1 MKEVIIVGGGGFAK
15 EVIWLAQDCG
25 YTVKGILDDNPAM
38 HGTKVLGIEVL
49 GAITL
54 CRDYAD
60 IEFILAI
67 GTPRTRLAVYKRM
80 QQECSLKFATLI
92 HPDVK
97 HSKHI
102 HVGAGSIICAG
113 CILTV
118 DITIGQHCI
127 INLQTTVGHEST
139 LGDFV
144 TIAPLVAISGN
155 VLLGDCSEVGTS
167 ACIKQ
172 GIEIE
177 KGAMLGMGAV
187 LTKNMAENTIF
198 VGNPAKLLKTLP
210 PVEPTN
216 A

>member
-54 CRDYAD
+54 CRNYAD

-67 GTPRTRLAVYKRM
+67 RTPKTRLAVYKRM
-80 QQECSLKFATLI
+80 QQVCSLKFATLI

-97 HSKHI
+97 HISFG
-102 HVGAGSIICAG
+102 VGSIICAG
-113 CILTV
+113 CILKF

-127 INLQTTVGHEST
+127 INLKSTIGHEST

-144 TIAPLVAISGN
+144 AIAPLVAISGN
-155 VLLGDCSEVGTS
+155 VVLGDYSEVDTS

-172 GIEIE
+172 GIEIPQ
-177 KGAMLGMGAV
+177 GSMLGMSGV
-187 LTKNMAENTIF
+187 LTNMAENTTF

-210 PVEPTN
+210 PVESIH